1 MMKYVT
7 IPILPSGRPSYRC
20 VCPFSWVV
28 GVASGGVW
36 HRGTWRPAA
45 LTLAPIEFVVTRAS
59 TVQCFRPG
67 GEYR

>member
-1 MMKYVT
+1 MSLFQFF
-7 IPILPSGRPSYRC
+7 LPDDHLIGVFVLFRG
-20 VCPFSWVV
+20 SW
-28 GVASGGVW
+28 GLLRVASGT
-36 HRGTWRPAA
+36 RGTWRPAA